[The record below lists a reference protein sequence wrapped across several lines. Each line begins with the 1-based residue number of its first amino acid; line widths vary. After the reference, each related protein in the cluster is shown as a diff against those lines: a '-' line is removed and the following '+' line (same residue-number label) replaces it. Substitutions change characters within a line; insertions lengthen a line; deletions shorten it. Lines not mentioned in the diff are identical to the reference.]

1 MLFQMHLNVNV
12 DCASQMVLETDVV
25 TITGPKLVESWNN
38 FETMKSFYY
47 VLVGKNVV
55 HRRQ

>member
-1 MLFQMHLNVNV
+1 MLFHMHLNVNV

-47 VLVGKNVV
+47 V
-55 HRRQ
+55 